1 MNEICRYVSNTHIL
15 KQNRRK
21 IHRLPTFKDDLRPK
35 NDQKM
40 AQIDQKRCIYP
51 PGALRFNQMAVF
63 MNEFRKDLSNSHFL
77 KQNRRKICRL
87 LPFKDD
93 LRSKYALFLKK
104 MIIWPPL
111 GQL

>member
-1 MNEICRYVSNTHIL
+1 MAVFMNEICRNVSNTHIL
-15 KQNRRK
+15 KQNQQK
-21 IHRLPTFKDDLRPK
+21 ISRLPTFKDDLRPK

-77 KQNRRKICRL
+77 KQNR
-87 LPFKDD
+87 
-93 LRSKYALFLKK
+93 
-104 MIIWPPL
+104 
-111 GQL
+111 